1 MADSRAHQP
10 EQPLAIQSQIDQFLE
25 AMAGKS
31 PATRQTYG
39 KSLKRFTEFLRE
51 SGTPAEA
58 LAADLPPEILERFH
72 GWLVDGYGRD
82 RRATIT
88 TYVAG
93 TRAFFR
99 FLARRRLLSPE
110 TSFEQIR
117 AGLQEV
123 MGKGSYKTPRID
135 RRLPLVILYVNRIPI
150 PPPTP
155 ENREKRLEILRDKAI
170 LHALFASGM
179 RREEISR
186 LNRQDVNDG
195 YSAQALITGKGD
207 KERVVFF
214 TEEALEAI
222 RVYLGERADRHAPL
236 FIRHDARRGK
246 PAQGGQNYR
255 LTPFSIW
262 RIVKEHAALAGVD
275 VTTHDFRHAKASVM
289 LNRGAKLSE
298 VQDILGHSSPET
310 TKKIYAHYEVSHLR
324 SAFDRFSASAE
335 ELVAEM
341 EPSARQPRRLR
352 RPSGEGPDPAAP

>member
-1 MADSRAHQP
+1 MTGSQRP
-10 EQPLAIQSQIDQFLE
+10 EQPLAIQTQIDQFLE

-31 PATRQTYG
+31 PATRETYG
-39 KSLKRFTEFLRE
+39 KALKRFTEFLRE
-51 SGTPAEA
+51 NATPAEA
-58 LAADLPPEILERFH
+58 LVADLPPEILERFH
-72 GWLVDGYGRD
+72 GWLVDSYGRD
-82 RRATIT
+82 RRATIA

-99 FLARRRLLSPE
+99 FLARRGLLSPG

-135 RRLPLVILYVNRIPI
+135 RRLPLVILYVNNVPL
-150 PPPTP
+150 PALSP

-170 LHALFASGM
+170 LHTLFATGM

-186 LNRQDVNDG
+186 LNRQDLDDG
-195 YSAQALITGKGD
+195 WSAQALITGKGD

-214 TEEALEAI
+214 TEEALATI
-222 RVYLGERADRHAPL
+222 REYLAERADRHAPL

-246 PAQGGQNYR
+246 AVQGGQNYR
-255 LTPFSIW
+255 LTPFSVW
-262 RIVKEHAALAGVD
+262 RIVKQYAALAGVE

-298 VQDILGHSSPET
+298 VQDILGHASPET

-335 ELVAEM
+335 ELVAEL
-341 EPSARQPRRLR
+341 EPKAQ
-352 RPSGEGPDPAAP
+352 RPGPSRSLKK